1 MDRLPLYFFIIMK
14 FIELYYKS
22 FDKIEYEGEVHIMD
36 PNKVPEF
43 IKYVNAIL
51 GIEKYSESYKILSRE
66 EAKEFLN
73 EIMGNDF
80 DRDKELTRK
89 FKLCY
94 GKL

>member
-1 MDRLPLYFFIIMK
+1 MADFPFIFLFMK
-14 FIELYYKS
+14 FVELYYKS
-22 FDKIEYEGEVHIMD
+22 KIEYESEVHIMD
-36 PNKVPEF
+36 PNKVSEF

-73 EIMGNDF
+73 EIIGNDF
-80 DRDKELTRK
+80 DRDKELLKK